1 MASVLPPALFF
12 RAGEHNLL
20 TDRENSISKHVQTI
34 YSHHNK
40 FLAEISSQIQSSGYD
55 PSLHHSIFPSPCEA
69 DVSRLFGF
77 PNDYA
82 WLKDPLHEDY
92 LLHHAYAKEFLLQN
106 RISCLSST
114 SNSIVLC
121 VLIENPRVAR
131 LLMAYLD
138 WSHVKHLYRHRE
150 LPDMFS
156 PLIYAGLSRFVRSSV
171 DKLDRKTLS
180 VLDRFE
186 WELLRKMQES
196 SEGHHV
202 VMTDDK
208 PMVNTLCRDFQF
220 LENLALLWFCLTQ
233 LTGDIDPTCTTHFSL
248 HLQVFKRY
256 QATDKFQNDFA
267 FFKKAHV
274 FNFTVRHSPHD
285 IYSDL
290 MRYFDTLLSEV
301 LYEDVYGQEISSA
314 YINGFSF
321 HANSTQHPSLLL
333 NLNQF
338 PAQAHE
344 LMIDTLRHIQVFAP
358 SLTSQAIIKEI
369 EVVHPVDHV
378 RNACLVQ
385 SLAFLSAL
393 EKIPPTMDNPKQRRV
408 CLNSH
413 YKGMMEY
420 FTKHFR
426 RDMQTNYLW
435 QDLLTLMALLPTDAL
450 SDGVW
455 VAFFPKAGRLP
466 SIPSFHI
473 TRDGALILPAEGR
486 VVFNEDEIG
495 YRQHLIAITLGHAYV
510 TRFDL
515 YLEAVNSPK
524 SSTVRTFKVDYE
536 AEREQFQLKPIYSKD
551 AFEKVQL
558 QPERSLEEEARL
570 PICARKNSPVY
581 NKFKNVLAFTADFE
595 TGRCPHCS
603 TPGNDIQHCYAASY
617 AWGTTI
623 DQQKSWYGLECPIL
637 AAKSDFML
645 FDGCVTQMLWFM
657 TQNGG
662 FFGEQGYHAPSR
674 IITRYVYA
682 FNGAKF
688 DWHFL
693 LPVLHFWSLPINFL
707 EHEGKILSIKWGN
720 YEFRDLALIYACMSL
735 EKCYEILSEVDTVV
749 HRPASGKYKCFPYG
763 LIDQQYEN
771 KVLSIYD
778 LAASDE
784 IWGGKNA
791 PNCPQ
796 GRSHAQHNSFWWQ
809 LNISGD
815 FDLKRDLLEYCASDT
830 GILFYC
836 VAVHFTLSEFESNGR
851 HCNAIDCLTGAAKA
865 RRVFRS
871 CFLNETLV
879 APPFGLLPIV
889 DPLTGQN
896 VSLATVIRQSYFGG
910 FTDVLAHQSHPPVD
924 HKRWQDYLNAG
935 GDPRYTHYV
944 SYDVNSEY
952 PYIMTRDQP
961 TTFDGFE
968 VYEEPRTMT
977 CFVDH
982 YLYQVSV
989 QYPPKKC
996 GILTRYRGACV
1007 ALNTIPNRFTDPGFD
1022 KVSSIFTFVWGVEL
1036 NEAIQA
1042 GATIQ
1047 VFVEIRFFA
1056 EPIFREFIEYTYA
1069 KRRAATN
1076 PAVKNNLKLDMNSLY
1091 GGFGMNPRSTGLVV
1105 VNAVDLH
1112 QAMDETDQISSL
1124 EHIKGPLGRDAL
1136 YAKYYPK
1143 SKPTIGNLVHIAS
1156 FITAGARAYLNRLM
1170 REVQQCPD
1178 VLGRPTRI
1186 CYCDTDSM
1194 YMSLPAPSSQWDAFQ
1209 AKYVHDSE
1217 LGKLKKEQEYLSLV
1231 FMRKKTARNVDVPD
1245 SSKKTFF
1252 KAFGKDIDLNNVPW
1266 VEHQRVYTFFDVL
1279 ARPHLFHAEIKAKGI
1294 PLRNVN
1300 DTLMYDELVTSIDH
1314 PGENC
1319 IRFPM
1324 GLQFKHSLL
1333 KGTTKI
1339 TTASRSMKSGNKSR
1353 QDPEAD
1359 SACFPWPNLEAY
1371 IDSLNVE

>member
-1 MASVLPPALFF
+1 MASVLPPALFI
-12 RAGEHNLL
+12 RAGEHFLL
-20 TDRENSISKHVQTI
+20 TDRENSISQHVQTI
-34 YSHHNK
+34 HAHHAK
-40 FLAEISSQIQSSGYD
+40 FLREISAQLPTRGYD
-55 PSLHHSIFPSPCEA
+55 STLHTSIFPPPSEA
-69 DVSRLFGF
+69 DVSRLFGY
-77 PNDYA
+77 PNDFE
-82 WLKDPLHEDY
+82 WLKDPQHEDY
-92 LLHHAYAKEFLLQN
+92 LLHHAYAKEFLLQHHV
-106 RISCLSST
+106 SCLSPT
-114 SNSIVLC
+114 SNSIVLS

-131 LLMAYLD
+131 MMMAYLD
-138 WSHVKHLYRHRE
+138 WSHAKHIYRHRE

-156 PLIYAGLSRFVRSSV
+156 PLMYAGLSRFVRSSV

-186 WELLRKMQES
+186 WDLLYKMHES
-196 SEGHHV
+196 SEGHHS

-208 PMVNTLCRDFQF
+208 PMVNTLCRDFQY
-220 LENLALLWFCLTQ
+220 LETLSLLWFCLVQ
-233 LTGDIDPTCTTHFSL
+233 LTADIDPTCTAHFSL

-256 QATDKFQNDFA
+256 QATGKFQNDFA

-274 FNFTVRHSPHD
+274 FNFTARQGPRDV
-285 IYSDL
+285 YNDL
-290 MRYFDTLLSEV
+290 MRYFDMLLSEV
-301 LYEDVYGQEISSA
+301 LYEDVYGHEISSA

-321 HANSTQHPSLLL
+321 HVNSNQHPAPLL
-333 NLNQF
+333 NITQYPDQVHNL
-338 PAQAHE
+338 
-344 LMIDTLRHIQVFAP
+344 LIDTLRNIQVFAP
-358 SLTSQAIIKEI
+358 TPTSQAIIKDI

-385 SLAFLSAL
+385 SISFLIAL
-393 EKIPPTMDNPKQRRV
+393 DRIPPTLDNPRMRRT

-413 YKGMMEY
+413 YKDMME
-420 FTKHFR
+420 FFKKHFR
-426 RDMQTNYLW
+426 NDMQTHYLW
-435 QDLLTLMALLPTDAL
+435 QDLMTLIALAPADALL
-450 SDGVW
+450 DGVW
-455 VAFFPKAGRLP
+455 VAFFPKAGRMP
-466 SIPSFHI
+466 SIPCFHI
-473 TRDGALILPAEGR
+473 TRDGTLILPEGGR
-486 VVFNEDEIG
+486 TLFDEGEITF
-495 YRQHLIAITLGHAYV
+495 RQHLIAITLGHAYV

-524 SSTVRTFKVDYE
+524 SAIIRTFKVDYE
-536 AEREQFQLKPIYSKD
+536 AEREQFQLKPIYSRE
-551 AFEKVQL
+551 AYEKVSAQV
-558 QPERSLEEEARL
+558 ERTPEEEARL
-570 PICARKNSPVY
+570 PLCARKTSPVY

-603 TPGNDIQHCYAASY
+603 TPSNDIQHCYAASY
-617 AWGTTI
+617 AWGTAL
-623 DQQKSWYGLECPIL
+623 DQQKSWYGLECPKL
-637 AAKSDFML
+637 AAKSDFMT
-645 FDGCVTQMLWFM
+645 FDGCVTQMLWYM
-657 TQNGG
+657 LQNGG
-662 FFGEQGYHAPSR
+662 YFGEQGHHAPSR
-674 IITRYVYA
+674 IISRYVYA

-749 HRPASGKYKCFPYG
+749 QRPASGKYKCFPYG
-763 LIDQQYEN
+763 LIDQQYEG

-796 GRSHAQHNSFWWQ
+796 GMSNAQHNSFWWQ
-809 LNISGD
+809 LNINND

-836 VAVHFTLSEFESNGR
+836 VAVHFALSEFTSNDR

-871 CFLNETLV
+871 CFLNETLI
-879 APPFGLLPIV
+879 APPFVFIPIV
-889 DPLTGQN
+889 DPLTEQY

-910 FTDVLAHQSHPPVD
+910 FTDVLAHQSHPPID
-924 HKRWQDYLNAG
+924 HERWRDYLEAG
-935 GDPRYTHYV
+935 GDPKYTHYV

-961 TTFDGFE
+961 TTYDGYD
-968 VYEEPRTMT
+968 VYDEPQMMT
-977 CFVDH
+977 TFVDH

-1007 ALNTIPNRFTDPGFD
+1007 ALNSIPSRFTDPGFD
-1022 KVSSIFTFVWGVEL
+1022 NVSSIFTFVWGVEL
-1036 NEAIQA
+1036 NEAIMN
-1042 GATIQ
+1042 GATIC
-1047 VFVEIRFFA
+1047 VSVEIRFLA
-1056 EPIFREFIEYTYA
+1056 QPIFREFIEHTYA

-1076 PAVKNNLKLDMNSLY
+1076 PAIKNNLKLDMNSLY
-1091 GGFGMNPRSTGLVV
+1091 GGFGMNPRSTGMVL
-1105 VNAVDLH
+1105 VNAIDLH
-1112 QAMDETDQISSL
+1112 QAMDESDQISSL
-1124 EHIKGPLGRDAL
+1124 EHIQGPMGRDAL

-1156 FITAGARAYLNRLM
+1156 FITAGARSYLNRLM

-1178 VLGRPTRI
+1178 ALGRPTRI

-1194 YMSLPAPSSQWDAFQ
+1194 YMSLPVPSPQWDAFQ

-1245 SSKKTFF
+1245 QSKKSFF
-1252 KAFGKDIDLNNVPW
+1252 KALGKTVDVNDVPW
-1266 VEHQRVYTFFDVL
+1266 VEGSKVYTFFDVL
-1279 ARPHLFHAEIKAKGI
+1279 KSPQQFHAEIKAKGI
-1294 PLRNVN
+1294 PLRSVN
-1300 DTLMYDELVTSIDH
+1300 DTLMYDELVTSIDT
-1314 PGENC
+1314 PGQNC

-1339 TTASRSMKSGNKSR
+1339 TTASRSMKSGNRSR
-1353 QDPEAD
+1353 QDPTET
-1359 SACFPWPNLEAY
+1359 SACHPWSNLDEY
-1371 IDSLNVE
+1371 IESLIDV